1 MTDMNRHPGK
11 QPPRIWHWPARFGLV
26 VLALA
31 VLALPFYA
39 AAEYYLYGKY
49 MSTQVQPPTVRV
61 DAREAASWTKS
72 AQSLPATAAPVVLAY
87 HDIGHARSDYTV
99 TPAAFDAQLTALEKA
114 GYRSL
119 TSDEFV
125 AYLKGEPAPP
135 RSVYITFDDGP
146 NGLWVYGDRIL
157 ARHHMHGAVYL
168 ITDRVDDRPYYLSWN
183 EIARMQ
189 ASGRWDFQDHTH
201 NLHRRAVVDATGH
214 SGSAL
219 ANRLWLSR
227 QQRQESRA
235 EYKTR
240 VDGDLQLSF
249 DEFAAH
255 DLPAPKLFAF
265 PFSEATDRPN
275 MPMHDQIL
283 QEILNARFVAT
294 MTNVSSLPLPA
305 SRRAAAAGQVRR
317 LEVLKSTT
325 SAELITKAVRWTQVA
340 PQASA
345 PLKQPQLWTRNDNSG
360 TDGLGPFTGA
370 GPYPDKSSP
379 VHYMADSYRALSS
392 VDWNNY
398 EVDARVS
405 RLGDRTNQG
414 AVQVR
419 DGSDAPVA
427 VSVSQANLNVSV
439 AGKQKL
445 LKHLTV
451 ASSHMLRIAVRS
463 DSTQIWVDGTV
474 HVTLPTTGKPANR
487 TGGIALRV
495 GINKQGASW
504 PRFDS
509 LRIVD
514 IADSSRAVT
523 GSQQPVGD
531 AALLAPNASWVSSPD
546 VGAPLRIT
554 RSELAPQ
561 GRTLSAYGAYQPDA
575 TARWND
581 YTLHGTIANLTN
593 DEVSGALWVR
603 VGSPLA
609 ISVRVYRDHLNV
621 YSGNADNQ
629 ALVASRQ
636 LTEASTHPVT
646 ITVSA
651 ENTLITVD
659 GSTSVSLIAK
669 GETGGV
675 GFSAYRGLTRWSW
688 PTVQKLKVTALT
700 GTG

>member
-1 MTDMNRHPGK
+1 MNRHPGK
-11 QPPRIWHWPARFGLV
+11 LRQSVWHWPTRFGLV

-72 AQSLPATAAPVVLAY
+72 ARSLPATAAPVVLAY
-87 HDIGHARSDYTV
+87 HDIGHAPSDYTV

-125 AYLKGEPAPP
+125 AYLHGEPAPP

-168 ITDRVDDRPYYLSWN
+168 ITGRVDDRPYYLSWN

-201 NLHRRAVVDATGH
+201 NLHHRAVVDADGH
-214 SGSAL
+214 RASAL
-219 ANRLWLSR
+219 ANRLWLPQER
-227 QQRQESRA
+227 RQETRS
-235 EYKTR
+235 EYEAR
-240 VDGDLQLSF
+240 VRRDLRLSF
-249 DEFAAH
+249 GDFAAH
-255 DLPAPKLFAF
+255 DLPTPKLFAF
-265 PFSEATDRPN
+265 PFSEATEQANLP
-275 MPMHDQIL
+275 MPGQTL
-283 QEILNARFVAT
+283 QEILNGSFVAT
-294 MTNVSSLPLPA
+294 MTNVSSRPLPA
-305 SRRAAAAGQVRR
+305 SRRAADARQVQR
-317 LEVLKSTT
+317 LEVLRSTT
-325 SAELITKAVRWTQVA
+325 SAELISDAIRWTQVS

-345 PLKQPQLWTRNDNSG
+345 PLAQPQLWSSDDSSG
-360 TDGLGPFTGA
+360 LSGLGAFTGA
-370 GPYPDKSSP
+370 GPYPAKSSP
-379 VHYMADSYRALSS
+379 VHYIAASYRPRSS

-398 EVDARVS
+398 EVDARLS
-405 RLGDRTNQG
+405 GLSNGTNQG

-419 DGSDAPVA
+419 DGSGAPVSA
-427 VSVSQANLNVSV
+427 SVSQSNLLVSVS
-439 AGKQKL
+439 GTKKL
-445 LKHLTV
+445 IKHLTT
-451 ASSHMLRIAVRS
+451 ASSHMLRIAVRN

-474 HVTLPTTGKPANR
+474 HVKLPTTPGSPGNR

-495 GINKQGASW
+495 GINKPGIAW
-504 PRFDS
+504 PRFAS

-514 IADSSRAVT
+514 IADSSRDVT
-523 GSQQPVGD
+523 GSQQRVSD
-531 AALLAPNASWVSSPD
+531 AALLAPNAPWVSSPD
-546 VGAPLRIT
+546 VKAALKIT
-554 RSELAPQ
+554 DSELAPQ

-575 TARWND
+575 TARWD
-581 YTLHGTIANLTN
+581 SYTLKGTIAHLNSS
-593 DEVSGALWVR
+593 EVSGALWVR

-609 ISVRVYRDHLNV
+609 ISVRVYQDHLNV

-629 ALVASRQ
+629 ALVASRR
-636 LTEASTHPVT
+636 LTSAPAHPIAIRVT
-646 ITVSA
+646 ADS
-651 ENTLITVD
+651 TLITAD
-659 GSTSVSLIAK
+659 GSTSLNLIAK

-675 GFSAYRGLTRWSW
+675 GFSAYRDLTRLSW
-688 PTVQKLKVTALT
+688 PTVQKLGVSAIA
-700 GTG
+700 GAD